1 MKENSTVLDIG
12 SSKIIGL
19 NCSTASQ
26 KDIVVHGAAVGE
38 YKGYRFGQF
47 LDERELQDTIVQ
59 VLENT
64 ESESKH
70 RLRDIAVGVPGPFI
84 HVEISPAE
92 IKKRNSGVIREK
104 DIDQLLDLSLE
115 FEQPE
120 GYELIHSTPI
130 EFKADGALLKGSPV
144 GERAHILSTSVSHIY
159 VDTYFRNLVSKAL
172 GKMELE
178 ADLFV
183 GVPLSEGLFVI
194 PREERMYG
202 AVLIDVGYT
211 HTDISVLFN
220 TSLVKCIT
228 LDIGGMHFT
237 NDLIYGLNLPLTVSE
252 NIKRRYVYSL
262 DYQDSIDNIRVPG
275 GGVIKVDH
283 SAIQY
288 ILEARTKELADIIQ
302 KELRDMDMLGS
313 SIYLTG
319 GGITLMR
326 GCCEF
331 LEKYM
336 GVQIKVRMPWMPRLS
351 SPNYASAF
359 GTMGFLTLSD
369 NEELSGRF
377 HESHHNSFLKKI
389 TDFFAK

>member
-1 MKENSTVLDIG
+1 
-12 SSKIIGL
+12 
-19 NCSTASQ
+19 
-26 KDIVVHGAAVGE
+26 
-38 YKGYRFGQF
+38 
-47 LDERELQDTIVQ
+47 
-59 VLENT
+59 
-64 ESESKH
+64 
-70 RLRDIAVGVPGPFI
+70 
-84 HVEISPAE
+84 
-92 IKKRNSGVIREK
+92 
-104 DIDQLLDLSLE
+104 
-115 FEQPE
+115 
-120 GYELIHSTPI
+120 
-130 EFKADGALLKGSPV
+130 
-144 GERAHILSTSVSHIY
+144 
-159 VDTYFRNLVSKAL
+159 
-172 GKMELE
+172 
-178 ADLFV
+178 
-183 GVPLSEGLFVI
+183 
-194 PREERMYG
+194 
-202 AVLIDVGYT
+202 
-211 HTDISVLFN
+211 
-220 TSLVKCIT
+220 
-228 LDIGGMHFT
+228 
-237 NDLIYGLNLPLTVSE
+237 LIYGLNLPLTVSE

-359 GTMGFLTLSD
+359 GTMGFLTFSD